1 MKHSDREFGL
11 FFLLGAL
18 GFAWWYWQN
27 SQGGISS
34 SLSVGGE
41 ISTAVGGAST
51 QILDALASFES
62 VATQHNNPGGMCGG
76 YDSSGNCTGPAT
88 FATLEAGTEAAL
100 ANISSY
106 LANNPA
112 ITVEQFVA
120 KWSGA
125 TGTVLTNYVNSVA
138 NDLQLDPSDPISLA
152 GSAEDDS

>member
-1 MKHSDREFGL
+1 
-11 FFLLGAL
+11 
-18 GFAWWYWQN
+18 
-27 SQGGISS
+27 
-34 SLSVGGE
+34 
-41 ISTAVGGAST
+41 
-51 QILDALASFES
+51 
-62 VATQHNNPGGMCGG
+62 MCGG